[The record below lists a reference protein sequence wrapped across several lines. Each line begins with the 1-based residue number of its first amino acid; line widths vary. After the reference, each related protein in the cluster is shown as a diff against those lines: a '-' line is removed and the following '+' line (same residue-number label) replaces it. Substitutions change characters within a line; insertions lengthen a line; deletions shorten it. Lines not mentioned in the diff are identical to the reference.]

1 MDGRSMKRLLQTKGR
16 VAERAHARSKPAVT
30 GRNAKRRAG
39 ARAAILAAAG
49 RIFASSG
56 LEGARTDAIARSAGV
71 NKAMLYYYFRS
82 KDLLYLAVLEEHF
95 MEFHRMAMEV
105 LGQKSSAGELVLRF
119 VETHFDFIGSRPE
132 YPRLFQ
138 YVMMADA
145 QRGMRLLRKYLMPV
159 SAKLVEVLERG
170 KRAREF
176 LPLDSNHAAISMV
189 ALNVFYFST
198 APVVKMVTGIDP
210 YSAASRRRRK
220 EEVLRFVRY
229 GIFRHPEAAR

>member
-1 MDGRSMKRLLQTKGR
+1 MKRSVQTKVRTAQRGL
-16 VAERAHARSKPAVT
+16 AANEAAVT
-30 GRNAKRRAG
+30 GRNAMRRAG

-49 RIFASSG
+49 RIFARSG
-56 LEGARTDAIARSAGV
+56 PEGARTDAIALSAGV

-82 KDLLYLAVLEEHF
+82 KDQLYVAVLEENF
-95 MEFHRMAMEV
+95 VEFHRRAMEV
-105 LGQKSSAGELVLRF
+105 LGQKGSAGDLVLRF
-119 VETHFDFIGSRPE
+119 VEMHFDFIASRPE

-138 YVMMADA
+138 HVMMADA
-145 QRGMRLLRKYLMPV
+145 QRGMRLIRKYLLPV
-159 SAKLVEVLERG
+159 SAKLMEVLERG

-210 YSAASRRRRK
+210 YSAASRKRRK
-220 EEVLRFVRY
+220 KEVLRFVRY

>member
-1 MDGRSMKRLLQTKGR
+1 MKQLRQGKGP
-16 VAERAHARSKPAVT
+16 AARSAREARSDT
-30 GRNAKRRAG
+30 GAGRNAKRRAG

-49 RIFASSG
+49 RIFARSG

-95 MEFHRMAMEV
+95 AEFHRLAMEL
-105 LGQKSSAGELVLRF
+105 LGQKASAGDLVLRF
-119 VETHFDFIGSRPE
+119 VETHFDFIGGRPE

-138 YVMMADA
+138 HVMMTDA
-145 QRGMRLLRKYLMPV
+145 QRGMRLIRKYLLPV

-176 LPLDSNHAAISMV
+176 LALDSNHAAISMV

-198 APVVKMVTGIDP
+198 APVVRMVTGIDP
-210 YSAASRRRRK
+210 YSAANRKRRK

>member
-1 MDGRSMKRLLQTKGR
+1 MKRLQQTKSR
-16 VAERAHARSKPAVT
+16 AARRAHAAIEARDT

-49 RIFASSG
+49 RIFARAG

-82 KDLLYLAVLEEHF
+82 KDRLYLAVLEEHF
-95 MEFHRMAMEV
+95 VEFHRRAMEV
-105 LGQKSSAGELVLRF
+105 LGQKASAGELVLRF
-119 VETHFDFIGSRPE
+119 VEMHFDFIGGRPE

-138 YVMMADA
+138 HVMTTDA
-145 QRGMRLLRKYLMPV
+145 QRGMRLIRKYLLPV
-159 SAKLVEVLERG
+159 SAKLVDLLERG

-176 LPLDSNHAAISMV
+176 LSLDSHHAAISMV

-210 YSAASRRRRK
+210 YSAASRKRRK

-229 GIFRHPEAAR
+229 GIFRHPEATR